1 MRASKIL
8 KIASRVLLVLVAVLN
23 AGCSSENRAEMFRVL
38 AEQGDAEAQN
48 NLGKCYRDGIG
59 VSQDYAEAA
68 KWFQRSAEQGNAD
81 AQNNLG
87 ARYHTGTGVP
97 LEQHENVFA
106 RFVKLEKFVQGT
118 GLGLSICR
126 IIAEKMQGRCYLDT
140 TYPASSP
147 DTDHGARFVFELP
160 VVVNDIV

>member
-23 AGCSSENRAEMFRVL
+23 AGCSSENRAEIFRVL

-48 NLGKCYRDGIG
+48 NLGKCYREGIG

-87 ARYHTGTGVP
+87 ACYHTGTGVP
-97 LEQHENVFA
+97 LSHSEAVKWYRLSAEQGYDVAQYN
-106 RFVKLEKFVQGT
+106 L
-118 GLGLSICR
+118 
-126 IIAEKMQGRCYLDT
+126 GRCYLGNFYKLNT
-140 TYPASSP
+140 CKSTNY
-147 DTDHGARFVFELP
+147 FVFSCK
-160 VVVNDIV
+160 II

>member
-97 LEQHENVFA
+97 LSHSEA
-106 RFVKLEKFVQGT
+106 VKWYRLLAVLPGT
-118 GLGLSICR
+118 PEYCVWPILTALSRRTASCGLASILKRTSTITLLSG
-126 IIAEKMQGRCYLDT
+126 KQ
-140 TYPASSP
+140 
-147 DTDHGARFVFELP
+147 
-160 VVVNDIV
+160 IVKTGFCMHSRK